1 MLAAIM
7 LVAAATLWVS
17 GCAKKLVRESAP
29 ETSDTLSLTSYK
41 LTLTSDTFTDE
52 RDAKRYKTVRMPDG
66 KTWMAENLNYKTDSS
81 WCCVGFGYDS
91 TSGEYISKCD
101 EFGRLYNWNAAAAAC
116 PAGWRLPSR
125 EDWDGLADALGGWE
139 IAGKMLK
146 SESGWNGYDEGENGN
161 GTDDYGFSAL
171 PGGFRDLSGDFGNS
185 GGYGNWWTAA
195 EHGGDRAYI
204 RFLYNETDKVYEDPF
219 DKRYGFSVRC
229 VRDGNTGKTAADGG
243 KARKALSESTALDS
257 GTFTDKRDGNTY
269 KTTVIGGVRWMAENL
284 KYRIGESRGTAW
296 NPDYKTGESWCYGKS
311 NSVYDCY
318 DCRNSG
324 NYWLYQEAWEQWDSW
339 ETPRAH
345 CPNNYD
351 NAFCE
356 IHGRL
361 YDWEAAK
368 KACPPGWRLP
378 SNQDWED
385 LVAAAGGKD
394 AAGKPLKSKRG
405 WRDFSR
411 NNDKDT
417 TDNENAAR
425 SWGGG
430 YCQSGG
436 GANEYGFSALPGG
449 GYWSGYGFGN
459 AGGVGYW
466 WTATEYDKAKAYLR
480 IMRYG
485 NDAVEEVDDR
495 KDVGFSV
502 RCRQEGSAAEE
513 ERMEREQLRR
523 EKERQQQK
531 AERDAEVKA
540 KREKERN
547 ERIEKN
553 TGHFTD
559 TRDRRKYRKKEE
571 EQRIE
576 KLSAYFTDSR
586 DGRSYRSVEIGG
598 KRWMAENLNYKPDWK
613 SNCYGKDY
621 DDGGD
626 DGISYCN
633 KYGKLYDWSTAQTI
647 CPMGW
652 RLPTREDWDSLARA
666 AGGERRLLDN
676 AWYGAGKTLKAGNGW
691 NDYNGENGNGTDDYG
706 FSALPGG
713 SRFSLGEYFKGEGGH
728 GVWWTAS
735 ERGKSDAYYRDMY
748 SRYDDEYEGF
758 LNKKH
763 GFSVRCVYKG
773 IGAEEQK
780 EIEEARIKKVEE
792 QKRLEKLS
800 TYFTDSR
807 DGRKYRA
814 VKIGGK
820 RWMAENLSYQPK
832 AGKSWCYDGD
842 TLYCGKY
849 GRLYDFQTAKTA
861 CPAGWR
867 LPSRAE
873 WDSLGRAVGGWSDGG
888 SGWVSWFGAEKK
900 LKARD
905 GWGRNEYGGANYN
918 GTDSFGFSALPGG
931 SRYAY
936 GFQDAGVSGRWWA
949 DTEHGDGKAYN
960 RYIHSQSNSMQEYG
974 YDIKGDGYSV
984 RCVQGK

>member
-1 MLAAIM
+1 M
-7 LVAAATLWVS
+7 
-17 GCAKKLVRESAP
+17 
-29 ETSDTLSLTSYK
+29 
-41 LTLTSDTFTDE
+41 
-52 RDAKRYKTVRMPDG
+52 
-66 KTWMAENLNYKTDSS
+66 
-81 WCCVGFGYDS
+81 
-91 TSGEYISKCD
+91 
-101 EFGRLYNWNAAAAAC
+101 
-116 PAGWRLPSR
+116 
-125 EDWDGLADALGGWE
+125 
-139 IAGKMLK
+139 
-146 SESGWNGYDEGENGN
+146 
-161 GTDDYGFSAL
+161 
-171 PGGFRDLSGDFGNS
+171 
-185 GGYGNWWTAA
+185 
-195 EHGGDRAYI
+195 

-229 VRDGNTGKTAADGG
+229 VRDDNIGKTAADGG
-243 KARKALSESTALDS
+243 KALKALSEPTASDS
-257 GTFTDKRDGNTY
+257 GTFTDRRDGNKY
-269 KTTVIGGVRWMAENL
+269 KTVVIGGVRWMAENL
-284 KYRIGESRGTAW
+284 KYRIGESRRTAEDL
-296 NPDYKTGESWCYGKS
+296 DYRTGESWCYGKS
-311 NSVYDCY
+311 NSNCYYDCY
-318 DCRNSG
+318 NRE

-345 CPNNYD
+345 CPNNYA

-378 SNQDWED
+378 SNQDWVD
-385 LVAAAGGKD
+385 LVTAAGGED

-436 GANEYGFSALPGG
+436 GTNDYGFSALPGG
-449 GYWSGYGFGN
+449 GYWGGGWSGYGFGN
-459 AGGVGYW
+459 AGGIGYW
-466 WTATEYDKAKAYLR
+466 WTATEYDKVKAYLR
-480 IMRYG
+480 IMRYD
-485 NDAVEEVDDR
+485 NNAVEEVDDR
-495 KDVGFSV
+495 KDIGFSV

-513 ERMEREQLRR
+513 EQREREHQQR
-523 EKERQQQK
+523 EKVRQQLK
-531 AERDAEVKA
+531 VEKDAEIKA
-540 KREKERN
+540 KKEKERN

-553 TGHFTD
+553 TGYFTD
-559 TRDRRKYRKKEE
+559 SRDRRKYRTVKIGGQVWMAENLNYQPTSRCRKDDTGCVKYGRVYHWSAAMKACPSGWHLPSRREWDILAQTVGGRRAPAADGAIDWHGVSDKLKARSGWGDVDGKDANGTDDYGFSALPRRWWTATGKGSDAYGRSFFVGDDIMYEYYYAEGESNVISSDWREPSRHAYDGDGLSVRCVQDGGGKQSDSVARRMKKQTKEE
-571 EQRIE
+571 ERRIE

-586 DGRSYRSVEIGG
+586 DGRSYRTVEIGG

-613 SNCYGKDY
+613 SNCYGNDY
-621 DDGGD
+621 DDG
-626 DGISYCN
+626 DGNGTSYCN
-633 KYGKLYDWSTAQTI
+633 KYGKLYDWNTAQTI
-647 CPMGW
+647 CPVGW

-666 AGGERRLLDN
+666 AGGERRHLDN
-676 AWYGAGKTLKAGNGW
+676 AWYGAGKRLKAANGW
-691 NDYNGENGNGTDDYG
+691 NEYNGEDGGGTDDDG

-713 SRFSLGEYFKGEGGH
+713 SRFSRGEYFKGEGGR

-758 LNKKH
+758 LNKGH

-773 IGAEEQK
+773 ISAEEQK
-780 EIEEARIKKVEE
+780 EIDEARIKKEEE

-807 DGRKYRA
+807 DGKKYRA

-820 RWMAENLSYQPK
+820 RWMAENLNYQPK
-832 AGKSWCYDGD
+832 TGKSWCYDGD

-849 GRLYDFQTAKTA
+849 GRLYDFRTAKTA

-873 WDSLGRAVGGWSDGG
+873 WDSLGRAVGGWSDACC
-888 SGWVSWFGAEKK
+888 SGFRSWFGAEKK

-905 GWGRNEYGGANYN
+905 GWYMNIKYDVNHN
-918 GTDSFGFSALPGG
+918 GTDDYGFSALPGG
-931 SRYAY
+931 SRYTY
-936 GFQDAGVSGRWWA
+936 GFTHAGASGSWWA
-949 DTEHGDGKAYN
+949 DTKYGDGKTYH
-960 RYIHSQSNSMQEYG
+960 RYIHSESNSMQEYSD
-974 YDIKGDGYSV
+974 DIKGAGYSV
-984 RCVQGK
+984 RCVQDK